1 MNEKDAVEVMKR
13 NRKLVRDGN
22 VAVDNAKVE
31 AETLIAK
38 SKALVA
44 EHARSQAAQGL
55 LEILPQ
61 GHGSGLDADMVDGL
75 HAAEIIS
82 KAAIRG
88 SGGGGGG
95 SNGNATKIQD
105 KDVDIAA
112 RVDDTILV
120 FKSISDSYIHETK
133 GAPGAHA
140 STHQNGGGDEVNVA
154 GLSGELADPQ
164 PPKAHN
170 QALGTIT
177 GHDKAAHDALG
188 INADLVDSCHAGLM
202 ANNVFKILAAIAT
215 GDIFYIDA
223 TPQITRLP
231 KGSDGQVLK
240 LVSGLPAWQTE
251 GGGTNHDILSA
262 THTDSLAASVVRG
275 DIIIGNSTPKWA
287 RLAKGAQYAALRM
300 GANDPAWALI
310 TNNNIDAAAAIAES
324 KLALNYATH
333 ALLHA
338 ASHNLAG
345 ADELNHDNLAGF
357 VAAEHLSLP
366 NSIANVLSDHN
377 KAVHDALDI
386 DADTVDGA
394 HLSELATDAELAAH
408 AALESVHHTKFTITE
423 HDVTERH
430 ALGTIV
436 PHDALASLT
445 EKSHVNLTDKGTNT
459 HPQID
464 THLTAAAP
472 HSGHEAIA
480 NKDQANGYAGLSAST
495 KLAAGQMPTG
505 KVKTTLSFAVTGT
518 LVVGT
523 DKAPTL
529 LAPCTLTITKVKLVV
544 KTAPTGAAIIVDV
557 NKNDTTIFTTQSN
570 RPQIAIGATT
580 GDSGTPDVTS
590 LAEGDKITIDVDAV
604 GSSEPGKDLT
614 IEIICEQLVVFS

>member
-1 MNEKDAVEVMKR
+1 MSEKDAVEVVKR
-13 NRKLVRDGN
+13 SRKLVRDGN

-75 HAAEIIS
+75 HAAEIIV

-95 SNGNATKIQD
+95 SSDGNATKIQD

-120 FKSISDSYIHETK
+120 FKTGSDSYIHETK

-140 STHQNGGGDEVNVA
+140 STHENGGGDEINVA

-170 QALGTIT
+170 QALSTIT

-188 INADLVDSCHAGLM
+188 IDAATLEGSNKAAVQDHAPKAHTHVEADITDLDHDAQKIKGKTVDDAAIGDD
-202 ANNVFKILAAIAT
+202 KILVYKT
-215 GDIFYIDA
+215 S
-223 TPQITRLP
+223 
-231 KGSDGQVLK
+231 GSK
-240 LVSGLPAWQTE
+240 LVYEAKPA
-251 GGGTNHDILSA
+251 GGGDMYKTTYDV
-262 THTDSLAASVVRG
+262 DEDGKV
-275 DIIIGNSTPKWA
+275 
-287 RLAKGAQYAALRM
+287 
-300 GANDPAWALI
+300 
-310 TNNNIDAAAAIAES
+310 DAAEDSDKLEGSTKAQVQDHAPKAHTHPVAE
-324 KLALNYATH
+324 LT
-333 ALLHA
+333 
-338 ASHNLAG
+338 
-345 ADELNHDNLAGF
+345 
-357 VAAEHLSLP
+357 
-366 NSIANVLSDHN
+366 DHN
-377 KAVHDALDI
+377 KAAHDALDI

-430 ALGTIV
+430 ALGTVV

-445 EKSHVNLTDKGTNT
+445 EKSHVSLTDKGTNT

-464 THLTAAAP
+464 THLAAVAP
-472 HSGHEAIA
+472 HSGHEATA
-480 NKDQANGYAGLSAST
+480 NKDQANGYAGLSASS
-495 KLAAGQMPTG
+495 KLAASQMPAG

-518 LVVGT
+518 LTTGT

-529 LAPCTLTITKVKLVV
+529 VAPCTLTITKVKLVV

-557 NKNDTTIFTTQSN
+557 NKNGTTIFTTQAN
-570 RPQIAIGATT
+570 RPQIADGATQ

-590 LAEGDKITIDVDAV
+590 LAEGDKITIDCDQV
-604 GSSEPGKDLT
+604 GSGTAGADLT
-614 IEIICEQLVVFS
+614 VEVVADQAVAFS

>member
-1 MNEKDAVEVMKR
+1 MTEDAVKVMKR

-22 VAVDNAKVE
+22 VVMDNAKTE
-31 AETLIAK
+31 AEILIAK

-61 GHGSGLDADMVDGL
+61 GPGSGLDADMVDGL

-95 SNGNATKIQD
+95 SSNGNATKIQD
-105 KDVDIAA
+105 KDVDITA

-120 FKSISDSYIHETK
+120 FKSTSDSYIHETK

-140 STHQNGGGDEVNVA
+140 STHENGGGDEINVA

-170 QALGTIT
+170 QALSTIT

-188 INADLVDSCHAGLM
+188 IDADTVDTYHAAALEKIANKGAANGYCGLDASALIALASIPTNLTGKNADQVDGCHAGLA
-202 ANNVFKILAAIAT
+202 ANNVFKILAAIAS
-215 GDIFYIDA
+215 GDIFYVDA
-223 TPQITRLP
+223 TPQIARLA

-251 GGGTNHDILSA
+251 GGGTSHDILSA
-262 THTDSLAASVVRG
+262 THTDTLAAAVVRG
-275 DIIIGNSTPKWA
+275 DLIIANSTPKWT
-287 RLAKGAQYAALRM
+287 RLAVGL
-300 GANDPAWALI
+300 ANKVLKSDGTDPAWG
-310 TNNNIDAAAAIAES
+310 N
-324 KLALNYATH
+324 
-333 ALLHA
+333 
-338 ASHNLAG
+338 
-345 ADELNHDNLAGF
+345 
-357 VAAEHLSLP
+357 VAH
-366 NSIANVLSDHN
+366 
-377 KAVHDALDI
+377 
-386 DADTVDGA
+386 
-394 HLSELATDAELAAH
+394 SELSGIGEND
-408 AALESVHHTKFTITE
+408 HHTKFTITE
-423 HDVTERH
+423 HDTTVRH
-430 ALGTIV
+430 ALGTVV

-445 EKSHVNLTDKGTNT
+445 EKSHTSLTDKGTNT
-459 HPQID
+459 HPQLD
-464 THLTAAAP
+464 THLAAAAP
-472 HSGHEAIA
+472 HSGHELTA
-480 NKDQANGYAGLSAST
+480 NKDQANGYAGLSAGS

-518 LVVGT
+518 LTTGT

-557 NKNDTTIFTTQSN
+557 NKNGTTIFTTQAN

-590 LAEGDKITIDVDAV
+590 LAEGDKLTIDIDQV
-604 GSSEPGKDLT
+604 GSGTAGADLT
-614 IEIICEQLVVFS
+614 IEVVSEQSVAFS